1 MPRLQGA
8 TTPATE
14 VPFMEYGMP
23 AEGIPYCYDA
33 VRGKWLSYEAA
44 TLAWSYVGTLSA
56 DTYLRC
62 AGYVQSSVASYRMPH
77 DGTIVWASVDSAG
90 VITFSIKI
98 YADAAPVYTLQ
109 VTAPNNGAH
118 DFAVSVDFNAGQI
131 ISAQADFKADD
142 ILSPVVLIGVKWRVA
157 KT

>member
-1 MPRLQGA
+1 
-8 TTPATE
+8 
-14 VPFMEYGMP
+14 MEWGHDT
-23 AEGIPYCYDA
+23 EGIPYCYDA

-44 TLAWSYVGTLSA
+44 TLAWSYVGTLTA

-90 VITFSIKI
+90 IITFSIKI
-98 YADAAPVYTLQ
+98 YADAAPVYTLN
-109 VTAPNNGAH
+109 VAAPRNGAH
-118 DFAVSVDFNAGQI
+118 DFAVNVDFSAGDRLR
-131 ISAQADFKADD
+131 AQADFKADD

>member
-1 MPRLQGA
+1 MS
-8 TTPATE
+8 T
-14 VPFMEYGMP
+14 
-23 AEGIPYCYDA
+23 EGIPYCYDA
-33 VRGKWLSYEAA
+33 TRAKWLSYESA

-77 DGTIVWASVDSAG
+77 DGTIVWASVDSA
-90 VITFSIKI
+90 SII
-98 YADAAPVYTLQ
+98 AFGINVYADAVRIYTLS
-109 VTAPNNGAH
+109 VVAPNNGAH
-118 DFAVSVDFNAGQI
+118 SFAVNEDFNAGQI

>member
-1 MPRLQGA
+1 MEWGM
-8 TTPATE
+8 TT
-14 VPFMEYGMP
+14 
-23 AEGIPYCYDA
+23 EGIPYCYDA
-33 VRGKWLSYEAA
+33 VRGKWLSYESA

-77 DGTIVWASVDSAG
+77 DGTIVWASVDSASIIAFG
-90 VITFSIKI
+90 IKI
-98 YADAAPVYTLQ
+98 YVDAVAAYSLSVA
-109 VTAPNNGAH
+109 APNNGAH

-142 ILSPVVLIGVKWRVA
+142 ILSPVVLIGVKWRQP
-157 KT
+157 TT